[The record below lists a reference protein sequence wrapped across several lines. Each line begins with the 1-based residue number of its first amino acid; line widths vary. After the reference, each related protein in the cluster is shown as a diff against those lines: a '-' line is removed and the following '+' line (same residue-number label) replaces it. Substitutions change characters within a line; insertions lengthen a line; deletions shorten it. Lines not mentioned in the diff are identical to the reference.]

1 MAFALEVL
9 IVPVLLLTI
18 VAIVLVTADASFGTA
33 VAGIIGLSIVYFVFV
48 RALRFA
54 RREEDEPG
62 DDQDDQD

>member
-1 MAFALEVL
+1 MIDRLGHSRA
-9 IVPVLLLTI
+9 
-18 VAIVLVTADASFGTA
+18 
-33 VAGIIGLSIVYFVFV
+33 LSIVYFVFV